1 MLALATFLALHAAP
15 AVVEQAVARSVEGEQ
30 TRAVVSEYRAAPG
43 CAPEQVE
50 APRAIKSSGMV
61 AVRVR
66 GAGCR
71 AVAWV
76 RVRVEAQVMI
86 AARPLRAGDGVRERG
101 PGSAPCEPRLPGPD
115 VPTHARDRADGEG
128 GEHAP
133 QRPLER
139 PRDLHRRERRRAVLP
154 EHRAVH
160 DEDQR
165 LQQRL
170 GDRRQREPPDFAGEL
185 HSGAGSGGGGPHHSP
200 TFAIEAQG
208 SAGVRAPPFWS
219 SSMEC
224 PSGDLM
230 NAIRPSRGGRWMTT
244 PASRSR
250 AQVWWMS
257 STS

>member
-86 AARPLRAGDGVRERG
+86 AARPLRAGDPLEGATRSEWREVPAGRAVVRQADPGTRAAMAIPAGAMLEPSQLRG
-101 PGSAPCEPRLPGPD
+101 AGPTPGDALTVVAKSGEVEIELPGHA
-115 VPTHARDRADGEG
+115 VPCSDGHAC
-128 GEHAP
+128 
-133 QRPLER
+133 
-139 PRDLHRRERRRAVLP
+139 AVL
-154 EHRAVH
+154 AS
-160 DEDQR
+160 
-165 LQQRL
+165 
-170 GDRRQREPPDFAGEL
+170 GRRVEG
-185 HSGAGSGGGGPHHSP
+185 
-200 TFAIEAQG
+200 T
-208 SAGVRAPPFWS
+208 W
-219 SSMEC
+219 
-224 PSGDLM
+224 
-230 NAIRPSRGGRWMTT
+230 
-244 PASRSR
+244 RSDKLW
-250 AQVWWMS
+250 VEMP
-257 STS
+257 